1 MAKLNKKVLIHSIV
15 FSPDCVSTAYLY
27 NDIAIGLKKNGFDV
41 IVLTT
46 TPHYNVLESE
56 LKKQPINKKLLG
68 LYFMSNFNGIPVY
81 HIPLKKNKSTLL
93 RIIKFIYWHVV
104 SLLFSLSFKRI
115 DIVIS
120 PSPPLTIGLISI
132 IIGKIKRAK
141 TVYNIQEIYPDYLVQ
156 QGIIK
161 NKLIIGLL
169 SKLETFVYNK
179 SDRLITID
187 EQFFEIIKNR
197 LKDKSKIS
205 VIPNFVDTDI
215 YKPLNV
221 SDNLIAEQKVNSKT
235 ILMYA
240 GNIGFFQD
248 WDPIIYAAEGLKT
261 EDVEFW
267 IFGEGKYKDSLEK
280 EILKRG
286 ILNIRIFPYLDR
298 ISIVKKMNEADIHFI
313 SVNSS
318 IENTGFPSKIFTIMA
333 CRKPMIIV
341 VGEATPMAKFF
352 QKTECGI
359 VISDNRNQ
367 NFLEKIMEM
376 KNNKKLR
383 ENLAIN
389 GYDHVISNYTKDIVI
404 GKFIQEVV
412 DLDC

>member
-1 MAKLNKKVLIHSIV
+1 VAKLNKKVLIHSIV